1 MCTMALIL
9 LGLAL
14 IPFTDSKQ
22 PRTLPLRMPNTHV
35 SELSYNWALCV
46 LAKVSTKSCI

>member
-9 LGLAL
+9 SGLAL
-14 IPFTDSKQ
+14 IPFTDIKQ
-22 PRTLPLRMPNTHV
+22 PRTLHLHTPNMHF
-35 SELSYNWALCV
+35 SRLSFNCALCI